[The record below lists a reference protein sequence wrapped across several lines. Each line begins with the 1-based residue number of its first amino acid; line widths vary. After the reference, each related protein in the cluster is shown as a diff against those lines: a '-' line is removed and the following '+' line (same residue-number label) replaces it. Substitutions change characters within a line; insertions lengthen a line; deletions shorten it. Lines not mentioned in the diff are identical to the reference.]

1 MIFPE
6 KNYRKPTVDFY
17 YHLLYLP
24 KHTIEI
30 MGGTRQVRTTYSRS
44 ANGQDSHTGSG
55 KLRFEKAEVSTA
67 EQTRFQTQS

>member
-55 KLRFEKAEVSTA
+55 KL
-67 EQTRFQTQS
+67 